1 MLALK
6 KLTLLSAPVI
16 ALALLTAPA
25 ASAETLIYVT
35 NSAIGTVDSS
45 APAADNT
52 VGNNGPLAYSLPSG
66 FSAIGAKV
74 STDNQTLYLLASDG
88 GVCQLFS
95 VNTAGDNNASAALT
109 EVNGSYSCSTQTGN
123 GDFAFLNGS
132 GGSSGLDGY
141 LVANGEDVLR
151 VPVGGGTPASIAIG
165 NPNGGVGNIQGVVDV
180 GSSPSDVQYAV
191 DASTQ
196 ELVQLNLN
204 TGAEIDINPLQLT
217 FAGSTSLDYS
227 TASGNFYLYTN
238 GVLYSDSTSTGAAIL
253 GSAPG
258 GTLAMTVAGNVSV
271 TNNGGGAFAPALL
284 LPLGAMALLRRRRS
298 RGA

>member
-1 MLALK
+1 MPAPN

-16 ALALLTAPA
+16 ALAVLAAPA

-35 NSAIGTVDSS
+35 SSTIGTVDSS

-52 VGNNGPLAYSLPSG
+52 VGNSGPLNYSLPSG

-95 VNTAGDNNASAALT
+95 VNTTGDSNANAALT
-109 EVNGSYSCSTQTGN
+109 EVNGSYSCSTQSGN
-123 GDFAFLNGS
+123 GDLAFLNGS
-132 GGSSGLDGY
+132 GGSSLDGY
-141 LVANGEDVLR
+141 LVANGGDVLH

-165 NPNGGVGNIQGVVDV
+165 NPNGGVGNIEGVVDV
-180 GSSPSDVQYAV
+180 GSSPNDSQYAV

-204 TGAEIDINPLQLT
+204 TGAETNINSVPVT
-217 FAGSTSLDYS
+217 FSGSTSLDYS
-227 TASGNFYLYTN
+227 AASGNFYLYTN
-238 GVLYSDSTSTGAAIL
+238 GALYADTLSGGASNV
-253 GSAPG
+253 GFVPG
-258 GTLAMTVAGNVSV
+258 GTLAVTVAGNVSV

-284 LPLGAMALLRRRRS
+284 LPLGVMAFLRRRRVRS
-298 RGA
+298 A

>member
-1 MLALK
+1 MPAPN

-16 ALALLTAPA
+16 ALAVLAAPA

-35 NSAIGTVDSS
+35 SSTIGTVDSS

-52 VGNNGPLAYSLPSG
+52 VGNSGPLNYSLPSG

-74 STDNQTLYLLASDG
+74 STDSQTLYLLASDG

-95 VNTAGDNNASAALT
+95 VNTAGDSNASAALT

-132 GGSSGLDGY
+132 GGSSLDGY
-141 LVANGEDVLR
+141 LVANGENLLN
-151 VPVGGGTPASIAIG
+151 VPVGGGTPSSIAIG
-165 NPNGGVGNIQGVVDV
+165 NPSGGVGNIQGVVDV
-180 GSSPSDVQYAV
+180 GSSPSDIRYGV

-196 ELVQLNLN
+196 ELVQLNLS
-204 TGAEIDINPLQLT
+204 TGAETDINPLQLT
-217 FAGSTSLDYS
+217 FGGSTSLDYS
-227 TASGNFYLYTN
+227 TASSNFYLYTN
-238 GVLYSDSTSTGAAIL
+238 GVLYSDNTSTGAAIL

-284 LPLGAMALLRRRRS
+284 LPLGVMAVLRRRRV
-298 RGA
+298 RGV